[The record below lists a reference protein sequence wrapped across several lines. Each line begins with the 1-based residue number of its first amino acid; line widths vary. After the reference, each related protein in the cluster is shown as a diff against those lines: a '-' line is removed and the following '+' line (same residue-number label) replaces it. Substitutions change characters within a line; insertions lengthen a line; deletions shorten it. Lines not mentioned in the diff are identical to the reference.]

1 MDVVW
6 FQDFWRG
13 FRRFVYPEIRKKAI
27 QATILFRD
35 VLTVIWVFSAL
46 AYLPIYVI
54 PKRILYS
61 VIAPWVYDYFLLSA
75 VTFGIFLLIR
85 ILWRL
90 LQWAR
95 NVARRG
101 KDDAQ
106 DR

>member
-13 FRRFVYPEIRKKAI
+13 FRRFVYPTIRKKAI
-27 QATILFRD
+27 QATIIFRD

-46 AYLPIYVI
+46 GYLAVNAV

-61 VIAPWVYDYFLLSA
+61 VIAPRVYDYFLLSA
-75 VTFGIFLLIR
+75 VTFGIYLLIT
-85 ILWRL
+85 ILWHFI
-90 LQWAR
+90 QWAR